1 MEMEVLG
8 RRNSKC
14 KGPKVRKLSM
24 SEKANNTWESWNK
37 VSGGEMSLES

>member
-14 KGPKVRKLSM
+14 KGPKVRKLSI
-24 SEKANNTWESWNK
+24 SEKVITPGRAGAK
-37 VSGGEMSLES
+37 